1 MKTLA
6 QTFFL
11 ILMPCILNGQ
21 DLAGQWN
28 GTLNVQGTQL
38 RIVFRIDKTSD
49 QYHATLDSPDQNAS
63 RVKVTTTYFSY
74 PDVKFEISSI
84 GAVYEGTMSD
94 KGITGKW
101 VQSGTSL
108 FLALLKNEDSAYEEK
123 LKN

>member
-1 MKTLA
+1 MKILA
-6 QTFFL
+6 QTIFL
-11 ILMPCILNGQ
+11 TLMSCTLNGQ

-38 RIVFRIDKTSD
+38 RIVFRVDKTSD
-49 QYHATLDSPDQNAS
+49 QYDATLDSPDQNAS
-63 RVKVTTTYFSY
+63 GVKVTTTNFSY

-108 FLALLKNEDSAYEEK
+108 FLALLKNEDSGNKEK
-123 LKN
+123 VKN

>member
-1 MKTLA
+1 MKTLP
-6 QTFFL
+6 QTIFL
-11 ILMPCILNGQ
+11 ILMSCTLNGQ

-38 RIVFRIDKTSD
+38 RIVFRVDKTSD
-49 QYHATLDSPDQNAS
+49 QYNAILDSPDQNS
-63 RVKVTTTYFSY
+63 SGVNVTTTNFSY
-74 PDVKFEISSI
+74 PDVRFEISSI

-108 FLALLKNEDSAYEEK
+108 FLALLKNEDSAFKEK
-123 LKN
+123 VKN